1 MITLKKTLNWLKHY
15 WYFPVVLLAL
25 IFAAIFHRGKVN
37 QLIDV
42 MVSSMESH
50 KKEVDAINTANN
62 KENKKVAS
70 SAKKFSKEI
79 QGIFSEE
86 AAALEEAGGKRKKRE
101 KDLEDL
107 EMELLADE
115 MKKAFSKKE

>member
-15 WYFPVVLLAL
+15 WYFPVVLIAL
-25 IFAAIFHRGKVN
+25 ILAAIFHRGKVN

-42 MVSSMESH
+42 MVGSMESH
-50 KKEVDAINTANN
+50 KKEVDAINAAND
-62 KENKKVAS
+62 KENNRVTQS
-70 SAKKFSKEI
+70 TKKFSKEI

-86 AAALEEAGGKRKKRE
+86 AKALENADKKRGKRE

>member
-1 MITLKKTLNWLKHY
+1 MIKLKKTLNWLKHY
-15 WYFPVVLLAL
+15 WYFPVVLLA
-25 IFAAIFHRGKVN
+25 IIIAAIFHRSKVELLVN
-37 QLIDV
+37 ML
-42 MVSSMESH
+42 VSSMESH
-50 KKEVDAINTANN
+50 KKEVDAINTAND

-79 QGIFSEE
+79 QDIFSEE
-86 AAALEEAGGKRKKRE
+86 SAALEKAGGKRKKRE

>member
-25 IFAAIFHRGKVN
+25 IFATIFHRGKVN
-37 QLIDV
+37 QLLDV
-42 MVSSMESH
+42 MVGIMESH
-50 KKEVDAINTANN
+50 KKEVEVINAAND
-62 KENKKVAS
+62 KENKQVAT
-70 SAKKFSKEI
+70 SAKKFSSEI
-79 QGIFSEE
+79 QNIFSEE
-86 AAALEEAGGKRKKRE
+86 TAALENAGNKKEKRE
-101 KDLEDL
+101 KDLQDL

>member
-1 MITLKKTLNWLKHY
+1 MIKLKKTLNWLKHY
-15 WYFPVVLLAL
+15 WYFPVVLLA
-25 IFAAIFHRGKVN
+25 IIIAAIFHRSKVELLVN
-37 QLIDV
+37 ML
-42 MVSSMESH
+42 VSSMESH
-50 KKEVDAINTANN
+50 KKEVDAINAAND
-62 KENKKVAS
+62 KENKKIAK

-86 AAALEEAGGKRKKRE
+86 TAALEKADDKRRKRE